1 MKSLLLITFLF
12 LSVDSFSQDKIIIH
26 TDSSRIEIDTFRNKR
41 IVEEYIKNK
50 NLVKWTFFNE
60 KNIIETKGQCDTLER
75 YIGLWYEYDETG
87 GLIRTED
94 YDNRTWTVHNKK
106 LYTYKSYLDQIK
118 SKADKIV
125 IDAYGIDFFNK
136 HTKWDFG
143 QCAIYFKGGGGGNW
157 TDPVNEKPI
166 SFLIRYDI
174 VTDNGKLYDDMI
186 EFQLNSKGELF
197 FPFELPDD
205 VKGFEKI
212 SSKSSFKL
220 TEFEAI
226 QKAKNL
232 GLTETD
238 TTKAEAFLFWD
249 FFKNKKLTQ
258 FNGQYKFY
266 VIIKSNSIKDIRPQ
280 GRSTVIDKFD
290 VYVFNPWTGDFLEK
304 KKMKT
309 IRGWEQN
316 SGSSSGL
323 LPDE

>member
-1 MKSLLLITFLF
+1 MNILLLISFLF
-12 LSVDSFSQDKIIIH
+12 ISGRIFSQDKIILY
-26 TDSSRIEIDTFRNKR
+26 TDSSRIEIDTFRNER
-41 IVEEYIKNK
+41 IVEEYMKNR
-50 NLVKWTFFNE
+50 NLVKWTYYNS
-60 KNIIETKGQCDTLER
+60 KNIIGTKGQCDTLER
-75 YIGLWYEYDETG
+75 YIGIWYEYDENG

-94 YDNRTWTVHNKK
+94 YDKRTWTVYNKK
-106 LYTYKSYLDQIK
+106 LYPYKSYLDQIK

-125 IDAYGIDFFNK
+125 IDAYGIDFFKK

-143 QCAIYFKGGGGGNW
+143 QCAIYFKDGRGGNW

-174 VTDNGKLYDDMI
+174 ITDNGKLYDDMI
-186 EFQLNSKGELF
+186 EFQLNSKGVLF

-212 SSKSSFKL
+212 SSKSIFRL

-238 TTKAEAFLFWD
+238 STKAQVFLSWD
-249 FFKNKKLTQ
+249 FFKERKLAQ
-258 FNGQYKFY
+258 FNGQFRFY
-266 VIIKSNSIKDIRPQ
+266 VIIKSNSINDIRPQ

-290 VYVFNPWTGDFLEK
+290 VYFFNPWTGDFLEK

>member
-1 MKSLLLITFLF
+1 MKALLLIIFLF
-12 LSVDSFSQDKIIIH
+12 VSGHIFSQNKIVIH
-26 TDSSRIEIDTFRNKR
+26 TDSSRIETDTFRKER
-41 IVEEYIKNK
+41 IVYEYMKNRD
-50 NLVKWTFFNE
+50 LVKWTYYNE
-60 KNIIETKGQCDTLER
+60 KNIIETKAQYDTTEHP
-75 YIGLWYEYDETG
+75 IGVWYEYDENG
-87 GLIRTED
+87 ELIRTED
-94 YDNRTWTVHNKK
+94 YDNRTWTVYQKQ
-106 LYTYKSYLDQIK
+106 LYPYKTYLDQIK
-118 SKADKIV
+118 FKADKIV
-125 IDAYGIDFFNK
+125 IDAYGVDFFSK

-143 QCAIYFKGGGGGNW
+143 QCAIYFKGGGGGDW
-157 TDPVNEKPI
+157 TEPISEKPI

-174 VTDNGKLYDDMI
+174 VTDNGKLYDDLI
-186 EFQLNSKGELF
+186 EFQLNSKGELY

-249 FFKNKKLTQ
+249 YFKDKKLTQ
-258 FNGQYKFY
+258 FNGQFKFY
-266 VIIKSNSIKDIRPQ
+266 VIIKSNSIRDIRPQ
-280 GRSTVIDKFD
+280 GRSEVIDKYD
-290 VYVFNPWTGDFLEK
+290 VYVFSPWTGDFLEK

-309 IRGWEQN
+309 VRGWEKN
-316 SGSSSGL
+316 SGSSTGL

>member
-1 MKSLLLITFLF
+1 MKFLLLITCLF
-12 LSVDSFSQDKIIIH
+12 ISGDSFSQDKIIIH
-26 TDSSRIEIDTFRNKR
+26 TDSSRIEIDTFRNER
-41 IVEEYIKNK
+41 IVEEYMKNR
-50 NLVKWTFFNE
+50 NLVKWTYYNSR
-60 KNIIETKGQCDTLER
+60 NIIETKGQCDTLER
-75 YIGLWYEYDETG
+75 YIGIWYEYDENG
-87 GLIRTED
+87 ELIRTED
-94 YDNRTWTVHNKK
+94 YDKRTWTVHKNK
-106 LYTYKSYLDQIK
+106 LFPYKSYLDQIK
-118 SKADKIV
+118 AKADKIV
-125 IDAYGIDFFNK
+125 INAYGIDFYNK

-186 EFQLNSKGELF
+186 EFKLNSKGKLF
-197 FPFELPDD
+197 FEFELQDE

-212 SSKSSFKL
+212 GSKSGFKL

-249 FFKNKKLTQ
+249 YFKDKKLTQ

-280 GRSTVIDKFD
+280 GRSIVIDKFN
-290 VYVFNPWTGDFLEK
+290 VYVFNPWTGEFLEK

-309 IRGWEQN
+309 IRGWEQF
-316 SGSSSGL
+316 SGGSSGL